1 MQSITVDAGNA
12 KYKSINGVLFNR
24 EATLLMSYPL
34 GKKQQVYK
42 IPNGVKVIG
51 EHAFRNN
58 SYLREV
64 MMSDSVTTIG
74 LYAFSNCRSL
84 RKVSMQNSVDSIG
97 NYVFENYVSL
107 QEIEIPRSV
116 RAIGNCP
123 FCGCTALQAI
133 NVASGNA
140 RYKSVD
146 GVLFDHKGS
155 LLKTYP
161 EGRKQ
166 KTYTVPYLASMI
178 ECFAF
183 ENCKL
188 LESVQIPGS
197 VVEIGAAAFS
207 GCSALK
213 EVSLPNSVTEINEFV
228 FENCTSFREF
238 IIPRSVTKIGNFA
251 FSDCCSL
258 RKIQIPESVT
268 RIGKGAFSY
277 CCSLQE
283 VINLADEPQEIVHP
297 VLGHAHIFAPETL
310 QSARLFVKP
319 SNLEK
324 FKSTGGWKEF
334 RTIVS
339 Y

>member
-1 MQSITVDAGNA
+1 
-12 KYKSINGVLFNR
+12 
-24 EATLLMSYPL
+24 
-34 GKKQQVYK
+34 
-42 IPNGVKVIG
+42 
-51 EHAFRNN
+51 
-58 SYLREV
+58 
-64 MMSDSVTTIG
+64 
-74 LYAFSNCRSL
+74 
-84 RKVSMQNSVDSIG
+84 MQNSVDSIG
-97 NYVFENYVSL
+97 NYVFENCVSL

-123 FCGCTALQAI
+123 FRGCTALQAI

-166 KTYTVPYLASMI
+166 KTYTVPYSASMI

-188 LESVQIPGS
+188 LEAVRIPGS

-251 FSDCCSL
+251 FFDCCSL

-297 VLGHAHIFAPETL
+297 VLGHTHIFASETL